1 MKSLRVVLL
10 ISVLAA
16 GELPAA
22 AMRMEIPAEPGR
34 SCDDNRSP
42 TILLSDVPKG
52 TSSLKLRIRTLGGI
66 SEIPT
71 VKVLPYAGNRLAPG
85 AVRHFIGCDA
95 GGKGSFVEIRIMARD
110 TQGKV
115 LASRSDSV
123 YYPGW

>member
-1 MKSLRVVLL
+1 MKPLRAALL
-10 ISVLAA
+10 MSALAA
-16 GELPAA
+16 GTLPAT
-22 AMRMEIPAEPGR
+22 AMRMEIPAELGR

-71 VKVLPYAGNRLAPG
+71 VKIVPYSGNRLAAG
-85 AVRHFIGCDA
+85 AVRHFIGCDIA
-95 GGKGSFVEIRIMARD
+95 GKGSVVEIRIMARD

-115 LASRSDSV
+115 LASGRDSV